1 MKRILMIS
9 SMPLYPANDGGRVRM
24 HQIATHL
31 GARYDV
37 HVSAPSAGTPAS
49 VTTSFTTHTTPSRGI
64 RQMFDA
70 RVLVRLDGIIRR
82 VRPDALLLEYIWL
95 GMYAVPLAR
104 RYHLPLM
111 VDAWDAATTRMRR
124 AGSVIWPAVSV
135 YERLVLKMATRVF
148 VASDVDRAA
157 VVRLG
162 VAPEKVDVVPNGVD
176 TRVYQPG
183 PPEERQAVRLRLG
196 LRDGERM
203 LFFFGQLSYAPNAA
217 AVATLASDVMPR
229 MPRHHRL
236 FVAGRGGTDELR
248 RGAGSDRITFLGPV
262 ESPVPYLRAADAVPV
277 PLTHGSGTRLKILE
291 SVACGVPTVSTPVGC
306 EGIDVAVCGDTLS
319 VQAGW
324 EPFTDALTRA
334 AESPHMAP
342 SEAFVRTYD
351 WRSIVERVAL

>member
-1 MKRILMIS
+1 
-9 SMPLYPANDGGRVRM
+9 
-24 HQIATHL
+24 
-31 GARYDV
+31 
-37 HVSAPSAGTPAS
+37 
-49 VTTSFTTHTTPSRGI
+49 
-64 RQMFDA
+64 
-70 RVLVRLDGIIRR
+70 
-82 VRPDALLLEYIWL
+82 
-95 GMYAVPLAR
+95 
-104 RYHLPLM
+104 
-111 VDAWDAATTRMRR
+111 
-124 AGSVIWPAVSV
+124 
-135 YERLVLKMATRVF
+135 
-148 VASDVDRAA
+148 
-157 VVRLG
+157 
-162 VAPEKVDVVPNGVD
+162 
-176 TRVYQPG
+176 
-183 PPEERQAVRLRLG
+183 
-196 LRDGERM
+196 M

-319 VQAGW
+319 VQVGW